1 MIEEISGDFLQWLRG
16 FYFVA
21 EKGSV
26 KQAAIAMG
34 REQPTISRQIQ
45 CLEKELGVTL
55 FDRSSGR
62 MCITPE
68 GRVLLEEAV
77 ALFEDI
83 KRIKGEFLS
92 QELQYEGRIVIS
104 TTHAIIDTILPPYID
119 RFKTLHPRVLFHFEG
134 SMREVIYEKVESTE
148 ADFGIAILNRVPKTI
163 VSYDLF
169 ETGLV
174 LIAPK
179 NNTFFPGKS
188 PTLKQIAEAPLIL
201 FAHNG
206 SLEPVIEGRFAEE
219 RLKPNVVMTHNNF
232 VSMKKYVARGMGTAI
247 LGGHAVSEEDREIF
261 DIFPL
266 DLFFP
271 RRRYGLLLKK
281 KKYFSPMVRDFLRTI
296 KPDIDFTKQAKV
308 PRV

>member
-1 MIEEISGDFLQWLRG
+1 MRRRRGDEMIEEISGDFLQWLRG

-45 CLEKELGVTL
+45 CLEKLGVTL

-148 ADFGIAILNRVPKTI
+148 ADFGIAILNRVPKT
-163 VSYDLF
+163 
-169 ETGLV
+169 
-174 LIAPK
+174 
-179 NNTFFPGKS
+179 
-188 PTLKQIAEAPLIL
+188 
-201 FAHNG
+201 
-206 SLEPVIEGRFAEE
+206 
-219 RLKPNVVMTHNNF
+219 
-232 VSMKKYVARGMGTAI
+232 
-247 LGGHAVSEEDREIF
+247 DRELR
-261 DIFPL
+261 P
-266 DLFFP
+266 
-271 RRRYGLLLKK
+271 
-281 KKYFSPMVRDFLRTI
+281 VRDKLFYDWFRLENIEYEMRIARTVHASGL
-296 KPDIDFTKQAKV
+296 PV
-308 PRV
+308 PAVGEIIS

>member
-21 EKGSV
+21 EEGSV
-26 KQAAIAMG
+26 KRAAIAMG
-34 REQPTISRQIQ
+34 REQPTVSRQIQ
-45 CLEKELGVTL
+45 CIEKELGVTL
-55 FDRSSGR
+55 FDRSSGK
-62 MCITPE
+62 MCMTPE
-68 GRVLLEEAV
+68 GMVLLKEAV

-83 KRIKGEFLS
+83 KRIKGEFRS
-92 QELQYEGRIVIS
+92 QELQYEGKIVIS

-134 SMREVIYEKVESTE
+134 SIREVIYEKVESTE
-148 ADFGIAILNRVPKTI
+148 ADFGIATFTKVPKTI

-174 LIAPK
+174 LIAPR
-179 NNTFFPGKS
+179 NNTFFLGKS

-201 FAHNG
+201 FAHKG
-206 SLEPVIEGRFAEE
+206 PFDPVIEGRFAKEG
-219 RLKPNVVMTHNNF
+219 LKPNVVMTHNNF

-247 LGGHAVSEEDREIF
+247 LGEYAVSEEDREIF

-266 DLFFP
+266 DRFFS
-271 RRRYGLLLKK
+271 RRRYGLLLKR
-281 KKYFSPMVRDFLRTI
+281 KKYFSPMVKDFLRSI
-296 KPDIDFTKQAKV
+296 KPDIDFAKQTKV
-308 PRV
+308 PQV